1 MSGFESIK
9 GVLNYR
15 RSTVPAYR
23 DIRDRPTWELLDTL
37 YWDNRTDPLL
47 TDSPDANRPLE
58 LINPQISTTGISGFY
73 VRRMLRIDSEGERF
87 YDGVRDVSAF
97 NILFETNTNGRFQ
110 VYQDMRLVGP
120 GNTQHLHANVL
131 ASFADLVPILS
142 LFPILPPEQ
151 QDVVDQIVA
160 DLPPLSAQDLPVYNL
175 SVTSASGS
183 WTGATNVVVSGPES
197 DVAARTVPVRIY
209 RALN

>member
-1 MSGFESIK
+1 MSGYTNIK
-9 GVLNYR
+9 GVLDYR

-23 DIRDRPTWELLDTL
+23 DIRDRPTWELLDTF
-37 YWDNRTDPLL
+37 YWDNRTDPSEI
-47 TDSPDANRPLE
+47 DISGANRPLE
-58 LINPQISTTGISGFY
+58 IINPQVSMTGISGFY
-73 VRRMLRIDSEGERF
+73 VRRMLRISPTGERI

-97 NILFETNTNGRFQ
+97 NILFETNTNGQFQ

-120 GNTQHLHANVL
+120 GNSQHLHCNVL
-131 ASFADLVPILS
+131 ASFENLVPILG
-142 LFPILPPEQ
+142 LFPILPPELQ
-151 QDVVDQIVA
+151 GFVDEIVA
-160 DLPPLSAQDLPVYNL
+160 NSPPVRLEDLPVYNL

-197 DVAARTVPVRIY
+197 DIPTRTVPVRIY